1 MLAAD
6 HPELVHSVILFAA
19 GGKVAPKPA
28 AEQALK
34 TIFNHAATDVDMLGA
49 MKYLVSDPN

>member
-19 GGKVAPKPA
+19 GGKVPPKPDA
-28 AEQALK
+28 DRALM
-34 TIFNHAATDVDMLGA
+34 TIFNLELCTHHR
-49 MKYLVSDPN
+49 